1 MRHAPLAAILISGV
15 AASLLAPAAA
25 RAAELK
31 IGYVDVQKAVAE
43 VEEGKAARAQLK
55 REFEEK
61 QKKLD
66 AKEAELKQLQADFEK
81 QAMVLSEAA
90 RKEKTAELEK
100 KYGEAQL
107 LLRQLQQ
114 ELGGR
119 ERDLMNALFE
129 KMGQIVKEIA
139 EAEGFTYVLEKNGA
153 GIMYAP
159 ASLDITN
166 ELVRKYNAR
175 FSKKA
180 AGPAPSPAAAPK
192 K

>member
-1 MRHAPLAAILISGV
+1 MRNTTL
-15 AASLLAPAAA
+15 AASLVIAGLLAPGLAAA
-25 RAAELK
+25 ADLK
-31 IGYVDVQKAVAE
+31 IGYVDLQRAVSE

-55 REFEEK
+55 REFDEK

-66 AKEAELKQLQADFEK
+66 AKEAELKRLQGEFEK
-81 QAMVLSEAA
+81 QAVVLSEAA
-90 RKEKTAELEK
+90 KRDKAAELERK
-100 KYGEAQL
+100 FGEAQA

-119 ERDLMNALFE
+119 ERELMGSLFD

-139 EAEGFTYVLEKNGA
+139 EAEGFTFVLEKNQS

-159 ASLDITN
+159 SSLDVTN
-166 ELVRKYNAR
+166 EVVRKYNAR
-175 FSKKA
+175 FAKKGA
-180 AGPAPSPAAAPK
+180 PAAAPK

>member
-1 MRHAPLAAILISGV
+1 MRNASVL
-15 AASLLAPAAA
+15 ASLLVAGMLAPSVV

-31 IGYVDVQKAVAE
+31 IGYVDLQRAVSE

-55 REFEEK
+55 REFDEK

-66 AKEAELKQLQADFEK
+66 AKEAELKRLQSDLEK
-81 QAMVLSEAA
+81 QAIVLSEQAKKA
-90 RKEKTAELEK
+90 KADELERK
-100 KYGEAQL
+100 FGEAQA

-119 ERDLMNALFE
+119 ERELMSSLFD

-139 EAEGFTYVLEKNGA
+139 VAEGFTFVLEKNQSGL
-153 GIMYAP
+153 MYAP
-159 ASLDITN
+159 ASLDVTN

-175 FSKKA
+175 FGAKS
-180 AGPAPSPAAAPK
+180 APK

>member
-1 MRHAPLAAILISGV
+1 MRNTIL
-15 AASLLAPAAA
+15 AASLVIAGLLAPGLAAA
-25 RAAELK
+25 ADLK
-31 IGYVDVQKAVAE
+31 IGYVDLQRAVSE

-55 REFEEK
+55 REFDEK

-66 AKEAELKQLQADFEK
+66 AKEAELKRLQAEFEK
-81 QAMVLSEAA
+81 QAVVLSEAA
-90 RKEKTAELEK
+90 KRDKAAELERK
-100 KYGEAQL
+100 FGEAQA

-119 ERDLMNALFE
+119 ERELMGSLFD

-139 EAEGFTYVLEKNGA
+139 EAEGFTFVLEKNQS

-159 ASLDITN
+159 SSLDVTN
-166 ELVRKYNAR
+166 EVVRKYNAR
-175 FSKKA
+175 FAKKGA
-180 AGPAPSPAAAPK
+180 PAAAPK

>member
-1 MRHAPLAAILISGV
+1 MRHASVL
-15 AASLLAPAAA
+15 ASLLVVGMVAPGVA

-31 IGYVDVQKAVAE
+31 IGYVDLQRAVSE
-43 VEEGKAARAQLK
+43 VDEGKAARAQLK
-55 REFEEK
+55 REFDEK

-66 AKEAELKQLQADFEK
+66 AKEAELKKLQADFEK
-81 QAMVLSEAA
+81 QAVVLSEQAKTEKAA
-90 RKEKTAELEK
+90 DLERKF
-100 KYGEAQL
+100 GEAQA

-119 ERDLMNALFE
+119 ERELMSALFD

-139 EAEGFTYVLEKNGA
+139 TAEGFTFVLEKNQS

-159 ASLDITN
+159 ASLDVTN

-175 FSKKA
+175 FGAK
-180 AGPAPSPAAAPK
+180 GGAAAPSAPK
-192 K
+192 KK

>member
-1 MRHAPLAAILISGV
+1 MKNARIPALAV
-15 AASLLAPAAA
+15 AALLSLPAAA

-31 IGYVDVQKAVAE
+31 IGYVDLQKAVGE
-43 VEEGKAARAQLK
+43 VDEGKAARGQLK
-55 REFEEK
+55 KEFDEK

-81 QAMVLSEAA
+81 QAMVLSEGA
-90 RKEKTAELEK
+90 RKSKQEELERK
-100 KYGEAQL
+100 FGEAQA

-119 ERDLMNALFE
+119 ERELMNALIE
-129 KMGQIVKEIA
+129 KMTQVVREIA
-139 EAEGFTYVLEKNGA
+139 EAEGFTYVLEKNQA

-159 ASLDITN
+159 VAFDVTN
-166 ELVRKYNAR
+166 EVVRKYNAR
-175 FSKKA
+175 FGKKGA
-180 AGPAPSPAAAPK
+180 AAPAPAAAPK

>member
-1 MRHAPLAAILISGV
+1 MRHATTLAVILISGL
-15 AASLLAPAAA
+15 AAGQIAPSTA
-25 RAAELK
+25 RAAEIK
-31 IGYVDVQKAVAE
+31 IGYVDLQKAVTE

-55 REFEEK
+55 REFDEK

-66 AKEAELKQLQADFEK
+66 EKEAELKRLQADFEK

-90 RKEKTAELEK
+90 RKTKTEEMERK
-100 KYGEAQL
+100 FGEAQG

-119 ERDLMNALFE
+119 ERELMNALFE
-129 KMGQIVKEIA
+129 KMGQIVREMA
-139 EAEGFTYVLEKNGA
+139 EAEGFTYVLEKNQS

-159 ASLDITN
+159 PAFDLTN

-175 FSKKA
+175 FGKKA
-180 AGPAPSPAAAPK
+180 APAPAPK

>member
-1 MRHAPLAAILISGV
+1 MRKSHILASLPLVGLLAG
-15 AASLLAPAAA
+15 LLAPSAP
-25 RAAELK
+25 RAADLK
-31 IGYVDVQKAVAE
+31 IGYVDLQRAVSE
-43 VEEGKAARAQLK
+43 VDEGKTARAQLK
-55 REFEEK
+55 REFDEK

-66 AKEAELKQLQADFEK
+66 GKEAELKRLQAEFEK
-81 QAMVLSEAA
+81 QAVVLSEGAK
-90 RKEKTAELEK
+90 REKAEELERK
-100 KYGEAQL
+100 FGEAQA

-119 ERDLMNALFE
+119 ERELMGTLFD

-139 EAEGFTYVLEKNGA
+139 EAEGFTFVLEKNQS

-159 ASLDITN
+159 SSLDVTN

-175 FSKKA
+175 FGKKP
-180 AGPAPSPAAAPK
+180 GAAAPK

>member
-1 MRHAPLAAILISGV
+1 MRNTIL
-15 AASLLAPAAA
+15 AASLVIAGQLAPGLAAA
-25 RAAELK
+25 ADLK
-31 IGYVDVQKAVAE
+31 IGYVDLQRAVSE

-55 REFEEK
+55 REFDDK

-66 AKEAELKQLQADFEK
+66 AKEAELKRLQAEFEK
-81 QAMVLSEAA
+81 QAVVLSEAA
-90 RKEKTAELEK
+90 KREKAAELERK
-100 KYGEAQL
+100 FAEAQA

-119 ERDLMNALFE
+119 ERELMGSLFD

-139 EAEGFTYVLEKNGA
+139 EAEGFTFVLEKNQS

-159 ASLDITN
+159 SSLDVTN
-166 ELVRKYNAR
+166 EVVRKYNAR
-175 FSKKA
+175 FAKKGA
-180 AGPAPSPAAAPK
+180 PAAAPK

>member
-1 MRHAPLAAILISGV
+1 MRHASVL
-15 AASLLAPAAA
+15 ASLLVVGMLAPGVV

-31 IGYVDVQKAVAE
+31 IGYVDLQRAVSE

-55 REFEEK
+55 REFDEK

-66 AKEAELKQLQADFEK
+66 AKEAELKKLQADFEK
-81 QAMVLSEAA
+81 QAVVLSEQA
-90 RKEKTAELEK
+90 KTEKAAELERK
-100 KYGEAQL
+100 FGEAQA

-119 ERDLMNALFE
+119 ERELMSALFD

-139 EAEGFTYVLEKNGA
+139 AAEGFTFVLEKNQS

-159 ASLDITN
+159 ASLDVTN

-175 FSKKA
+175 FA
-180 AGPAPSPAAAPK
+180 AKGGAPAPK
-192 K
+192 KK

>member
-1 MRHAPLAAILISGV
+1 MRHARTLAALLAVST
-15 AASLLAPAAA
+15 LAPAAA

-31 IGYVDVQKAVAE
+31 IGYVDLQRAVSE

-55 REFEEK
+55 REFDDK

-66 AKEAELKQLQADFEK
+66 AKEAELKKLQAEFEK
-81 QAMVLSEAA
+81 QAVILSEAA
-90 RKEKTAELEK
+90 KKEKADEMERK
-100 KYGEAQL
+100 FGEAQA

-119 ERDLMNALFE
+119 ERELMSALFD

-139 EAEGFTYVLEKNGA
+139 EAEGFTFVLEKNQS

-159 ASLDITN
+159 SSLDVTN

-175 FSKKA
+175 FSKKP
-180 AGPAPSPAAAPK
+180 AGK
-192 K
+192 

>member
-1 MRHAPLAAILISGV
+1 MRSRILAAALAV
-15 AASLLAPAAA
+15 AATLSPRPGAAA
-25 RAAELK
+25 DLK
-31 IGYVDVQKAVAE
+31 IGYVDLQRAVSE

-55 REFEEK
+55 REFDEK

-66 AKEAELKQLQADFEK
+66 AKEAELKKLQAEFEK
-81 QAMVLSEAA
+81 QAVVLSEAA
-90 RKEKTAELEK
+90 KREKAEELERK
-100 KYGEAQL
+100 FGEAQA

-119 ERDLMNALFE
+119 ERELMGSLFE

-139 EAEGFTYVLEKNGA
+139 EAEGFTFVLEKNQS

-159 ASLDITN
+159 ASLDVTN

-175 FSKKA
+175 FAKKGA
-180 AGPAPSPAAAPK
+180 PAAAPK

>member
-1 MRHAPLAAILISGV
+1 MRHSNALAAVLVSGLL
-15 AASLLAPAAA
+15 AGLLAPNVA

-31 IGYVDVQKAVAE
+31 IGYVDLQKAVAE

-55 REFEEK
+55 REFDEK

-66 AKEAELKQLQADFEK
+66 EKEAELKRLQADFEK
-81 QAMVLSEAA
+81 QSMVLSESA
-90 RKEKTAELEK
+90 RKGKTDELERK
-100 KYGEAQL
+100 FGEAQG

-119 ERDLMNALFE
+119 ERELMNALFE
-129 KMGQIVKEIA
+129 KMGQIVKEMA
-139 EAEGFTYVLEKNGA
+139 EAEGFTYVLEKNQS

-159 ASLDITN
+159 AAFDLTN

-175 FSKKA
+175 YSKKA
-180 AGPAPSPAAAPK
+180 APAAAPK

>member
-1 MRHAPLAAILISGV
+1 MRNPIL
-15 AASLLAPAAA
+15 AASLVIAGLLAPGLAAA
-25 RAAELK
+25 ADLK
-31 IGYVDVQKAVAE
+31 IGYVDLQRAVSE

-55 REFEEK
+55 REFDEK

-66 AKEAELKQLQADFEK
+66 AKEAELKRLQGEFEK
-81 QAMVLSEAA
+81 QAVVLSEAA
-90 RKEKTAELEK
+90 KRDKAAELERK
-100 KYGEAQL
+100 FGEAQT

-119 ERDLMNALFE
+119 ERELMGSLFD

-139 EAEGFTYVLEKNGA
+139 EAEGFTFVLEKNQS

-159 ASLDITN
+159 SSLDVTN
-166 ELVRKYNAR
+166 EVVRKYNAR
-175 FSKKA
+175 FAKKA
-180 AGPAPSPAAAPK
+180 GPQAAPK